1 LNTYNNLKSMQGY
14 AAAQAHSGRAATGSW
29 PGTARGQFQAA
40 LLSATVRPGFKL
52 GRTCQWIQV
61 GPHVPDNLNLKA
73 RGRASQS
80 QLPAMTGRT
89 GSESW
94 GRSDVGEAVDI
105 NLVMHSVP
113 GPGGRHYHVDRAAGP
128 LARGYDALS
137 ARVIPTPPVGPGQ
150 TDSYYACKAR
160 RIQVHPTMPAAG
172 HSVRCGPGCRRSKT
186 FFEFQVVARVS
197 PSPCSFRIL
206 NRIAFLQ

>member
-1 LNTYNNLKSMQGY
+1 MQGY
-14 AAAQAHSGRAATGSW
+14 AAAQAHSGRLATGSW

-61 GPHVPDNLNLKA
+61 GPHVPDNLNLK
-73 RGRASQS
+73 GRASQS
-80 QLPAMTGRT
+80 QSPGMTGRT

-94 GRSDVGEAVDI
+94 GRSHVGEAVDI

-128 LARGYDALS
+128 LARGYDALRVS
-137 ARVIPTPPVGPGQ
+137 ARVSPTPPVGPGQ

-172 HSVRCGPGCRRSKT
+172 HSVRCGPGCRRPKT

-206 NRIAFLQ
+206 KLFNIPMPNRIAFLQ